1 MPGSRRLR
9 PRCKRTHLDSPSKL
23 RVRLR
28 MEVME
33 FNMVIFVINIISSY
47 LYKVL
52 FLLVVILYM
61 LNHFLESFQEE
72 AAS

>member
-1 MPGSRRLR
+1 
-9 PRCKRTHLDSPSKL
+9 
-23 RVRLR
+23 

-52 FLLVVILYM
+52 FPLVVILYM

>member
-1 MPGSRRLR
+1 
-9 PRCKRTHLDSPSKL
+9 
-23 RVRLR
+23 

-33 FNMVIFVINIISSY
+33 FNMVIFIINIIGSY

-52 FLLVVILYM
+52 LLLSVMLYM
-61 LNHFLESFQEE
+61 LNNFLESFQEE